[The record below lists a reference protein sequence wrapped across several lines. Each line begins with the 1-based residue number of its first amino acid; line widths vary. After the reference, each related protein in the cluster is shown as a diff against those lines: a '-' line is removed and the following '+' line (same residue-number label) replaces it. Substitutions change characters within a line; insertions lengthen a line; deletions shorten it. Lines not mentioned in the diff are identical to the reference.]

1 MAGIYI
7 HIPFCRKA
15 CIYCDFHFSTQLEYK
30 EKMVQAI
37 CMEIELQKN
46 YAGNEIIESI
56 YFGGGTP
63 SVLTE
68 SELKN
73 ILERVRKNH
82 LVADSAEITLEAN
95 PDDLSE
101 ERLKEF
107 KQVGINR
114 LSIGIQSF
122 DEEELKW
129 MNRSHTAQQSLDCV
143 KAAQRWGFDN
153 ITIDLIYGSKFQDL
167 DKWKQNLQRAF
178 DLNVQHISAYNLTIE
193 NKTVLG
199 TLFGKGVEPA
209 VNDEFSEQ
217 CFEWLMEETARN
229 GFIQYEISNFGTK
242 DHFAIHNSN
251 YWKGNKYIG
260 IGPSAH
266 SYDGKNRQWNIA
278 NNPQYIKSIEA
289 GIVPFEKEEL
299 SVSDQ
304 YNEYLLTRL
313 RTMWGVDINYLKEK
327 FGVKYVNSFLESSKE
342 YMENGEM
349 KNEGS
354 FYILTP
360 KGKLLADRISSELFE
375 D

>member
-1 MAGIYI
+1 
-7 HIPFCRKA
+7 
-15 CIYCDFHFSTQLEYK
+15 
-30 EKMVQAI
+30 MVQAI
-37 CMEIELQKN
+37 CREMELQKN

-63 SVLTE
+63 SVL
-68 SELKN
+68 SQPELKS
-73 ILERVRKNH
+73 ILDSIYKNYAVS
-82 LVADSAEITLEAN
+82 LSAEITLEAN
-95 PDDLSE
+95 PDDLDE

-107 KQVGINR
+107 KQAGINR

-129 MNRSHTAQQSLDCV
+129 MNRSHTAQQSLECV
-143 KAAQRWGFDN
+143 KSAQDIGFDN

-167 DKWKQNLQRAF
+167 DKWKQNLQKAF

-193 NKTVLG
+193 HKTVLG

-217 CFEWLMEETARN
+217 CFEWLMEETTRN

-242 DHFAIHNSN
+242 DHFAVHNSN

-278 NNPQYIKSIEA
+278 NNPQYIKSIET
-289 GIVPFEKEEL
+289 GIAPFEKEEL

-327 FGVKYVNSFLESSKE
+327 FGVKYVNSFLENSKE
-342 YMENGEM
+342 YLENREM

-354 FYILTP
+354 FYILTI
-360 KGKLLADRISSELFE
+360 KGKLLADRISSEMFE